1 MTEKVGPLSLTEKVG
16 PLCHV
21 ETLDEIGVSRLEND
35 LTKVDWSAALGDTQ
49 TNRLS
54 REGEKEKESNVS
66 SIYNLKLKSQ

>member
-16 PLCHV
+16 LLCHV

-54 REGEKEKESNVS
+54 REGEKESNVS